1 MAEQQTRT
9 KTSGRR
15 RGGAVSVVA
24 LAGALTVAGCG
35 SSSSSSSGKSTGTG
49 TGTGSAPTSTAK
61 SAPVGSLPKGGTLKI
76 VSQGDLG
83 NLDTSQEYE
92 VVGWTLDRAI
102 TRQLTSYAGDPG
114 SLAGAGDTAP
124 VDDLAASHTVAPTG

>member
-24 LAGALTVAGCG
+24 LAGALTVARCG
-35 SSSSSSSGKSTGTG
+35 SSSSSSSGKSTG

-76 VSQGDLG
+76 VSQGDPG

>member
-15 RGGAVSVVA
+15 RGGAVGVVA

-35 SSSSSSSGKSTGTG
+35 SSSSSSSGKSTG

>member
-35 SSSSSSSGKSTGTG
+35 SSSSSSSGKSTG